1 MKKKLL
7 SLALVFV
14 MALTLLPTAAL
25 ATDGN
30 DDGTNPP
37 VVECTE
43 HVYVDGVCTNCG
55 AKQDPAPPA
64 DDVPRDTTG
73 SDLQENPTPP
83 ADEDSPDRND
93 VKEGNNVGDSSGN
106 QQDGN
111 TATGTTKHELLQ
123 EVQAKAAT
131 CTTTG
136 NIHYYICKCGKYF
149 SDEACTNEIEKSSV
163 TIAALEHDYV
173 NDYCTRCKAQE
184 PGGTHTHTYT
194 LVNAED
200 ATCTKPGHTVYYS
213 CVCGKY
219 FSFDGS
225 NYSEISASETVVAA
239 KGHTRPDSG
248 VTALSSI
255 YHIYTCAV
263 CGEKEVK
270 ERHTPDAA
278 GTCTICGFE
287 GSSSSNP
294 NPPSHSGVVDISSVQ
309 LNSYSISVTWYSDE
323 PDGTGFDI
331 YVDSDRY
338 ATDVRPSRSSGGY
351 FSYTMDFSHYLGD
364 SYYTVSVYLHGN
376 HNYYDSWRVNN
387 RYYDHDYDYWYDHR
401 YPNGTP
407 GTNSYGIPH
416 ASQVNGRYSA
426 SEAIRI
432 LRNKNQNSLQND
444 LMSNSSALDSYERL
458 ERAVKDA
465 NHVSVNVS
473 TDRGVP
479 SAIRAGGG
487 VQITGAAFNASS
499 TNSTVRLV
507 VGTPSV
513 SRYVGRGYQF
523 SMSLTG
529 VGNDSSLDVPVVVS
543 MPLPSDISAS
553 YVKVLHYHN
562 SNVPTVITPKVSGSR
577 ISFPL
582 TGFSDFVVTDSGV
595 PNYTYVSD
603 GYGGYYVPVGNVP
616 RQSLLE
622 QHVAIVAPIL
632 ASMPPSGYVFDD
644 VAPGHWAAAAIRW
657 ARDGGMM
664 SGYYDGTFRP
674 YAATTRQELWMVLA
688 RLAGARPA
696 DMEAARIW
704 AVNAGISDGR
714 NPYSPLSRQQMIS
727 MLYRYAQYLGRDISG
742 QVPLRNYRDNAAVS
756 GYARNA
762 MAWALD
768 QGILTSDADGFL
780 FPQNIATRADFAVYL
795 YRFVN

>member
-43 HVYVDGVCTNCG
+43 HVYVDGVCANCG
-55 AKQDPAPPA
+55 ADEPVPPSN
-64 DDVPRDTTG
+64 DVPRDTTG
-73 SDLQENPTPP
+73 PDATTPGTTTGPDTTTHVHQWSNWTKVDDKQCKRTCSATDCTSTNNEEIANHVASSDWTTTDSEHYKTCTHCGTELEKAAHSYTNGKCTVCQKDDPNYTPP
-83 ADEDSPDRND
+83 IQA
-93 VKEGNNVGDSSGN
+93 G
-106 QQDGN
+106 
-111 TATGTTKHELLQ
+111 KHSLTLVPE
-123 EVQAKAAT
+123 KAAT
-131 CTTTG
+131 CTTPG
-136 NIHYYICKCGKYF
+136 NKLYYTCSTCDDLF
-149 SDEACTNEIEKSSV
+149 SDPVNLYTIRKSDTV
-163 TIAALEHDYV
+163 IAATGHERPATESGYNRDTTGQHSYHCPSCDKDIVEDHVFVDGLCKYCGIERSTNPGSYV
-173 NDYCTRCKAQE
+173 
-184 PGGTHTHTYT
+184 
-194 LVNAED
+194 
-200 ATCTKPGHTVYYS
+200 S
-213 CVCGKY
+213 
-219 FSFDGS
+219 
-225 NYSEISASETVVAA
+225 
-239 KGHTRPDSG
+239 
-248 VTALSSI
+248 
-255 YHIYTCAV
+255 
-263 CGEKEVK
+263 
-270 ERHTPDAA
+270 
-278 GTCTICGFE
+278 
-287 GSSSSNP
+287 
-294 NPPSHSGVVDISSVQ
+294 ISSVR
-309 LNSYSISVTWYSDE
+309 LYSYSVSVTWSSNADSGTAFDLYL
-323 PDGTGFDI
+323 DGSFYGT
-331 YVDSDRY
+331 VH
-338 ATDVRPSRSSGGY
+338 PSKSGGY
-351 FSYTMDFSHYLGD
+351 FSYTMDFSRYLGD
-364 SYYTVSVYLHGN
+364 PYYNVEVRLSSDSSVRDDETV
-376 HNYYDSWRVNN
+376 RN
-387 RYYDHDYDYWYDHR
+387 RYDYDYDYDYDYWYDHR

>member
-55 AKQDPAPPA
+55 ADEPVPPSN
-64 DDVPRDTTG
+64 DVPRDTTG
-73 SDLQENPTPP
+73 PDATTPGTTTGPDATTPGTTTGPDTTTHVHQWSNWTKVDDKQCKRTCSATDCTSTNNEEIANHVASSDWTTTDSEHYKTCTHCGTELEKAAHSYTNGKCTVCQKDDPNYTPP
-83 ADEDSPDRND
+83 IQA
-93 VKEGNNVGDSSGN
+93 G
-106 QQDGN
+106 
-111 TATGTTKHELLQ
+111 KHSLTLVPE
-123 EVQAKAAT
+123 KAAT
-131 CTTTG
+131 CTTPG
-136 NIHYYICKCGKYF
+136 NNPYYTCSICDDLF
-149 SDEACTNEIEKSSV
+149 SDPVNLITIKKSDIV
-163 TIAALEHDYV
+163 IAATGHERPATESGYNRDITGQHSYHCPSCDKDIVEDHVFVDGLCKYCGIERSTNPGSYV
-173 NDYCTRCKAQE
+173 
-184 PGGTHTHTYT
+184 
-194 LVNAED
+194 
-200 ATCTKPGHTVYYS
+200 S
-213 CVCGKY
+213 
-219 FSFDGS
+219 
-225 NYSEISASETVVAA
+225 
-239 KGHTRPDSG
+239 
-248 VTALSSI
+248 
-255 YHIYTCAV
+255 
-263 CGEKEVK
+263 
-270 ERHTPDAA
+270 
-278 GTCTICGFE
+278 
-287 GSSSSNP
+287 
-294 NPPSHSGVVDISSVQ
+294 ISSVR
-309 LNSYSISVTWYSDE
+309 LYSYSVSVTWSSNADSGTAFDLYL
-323 PDGTGFDI
+323 DGSFYGT
-331 YVDSDRY
+331 VH
-338 ATDVRPSRSSGGY
+338 PSKSGGY
-351 FSYTMDFSHYLGD
+351 FSYTMDFSRYLGD
-364 SYYTVSVYLHGN
+364 PYYNVEVRLSSDSSVRDDETV
-376 HNYYDSWRVNN
+376 RN
-387 RYYDHDYDYWYDHR
+387 RYDYDYDYDYWYDHR

>member
-7 SLALVFV
+7 SLALVLV
-14 MALTLLPTAAL
+14 MALTLLPTAAF
-25 ATDGN
+25 ATDEPDGEEN
-30 DDGTNPP
+30 GTPSVTDCTGQEDCTAGTHNAGCLSQKKDPVDPPSDEGTPDQNVVKKDIDANDGTGDGSTTGGADPDDHSARTEVQAEAASCTTAGKKQHWKCTKCELLFDAATNGNQVTAESL
-37 VVECTE
+37 VVPKLAHT
-43 HVYVDGVCTNCG
+43 YVAGVCSVCG
-55 AKQDPAPPA
+55 AKD
-64 DDVPRDTTG
+64 
-73 SDLQENPTPP
+73 SNYTPP
-83 ADEDSPDRND
+83 IQ
-93 VKEGNNVGDSSGN
+93 VG
-106 QQDGN
+106 
-111 TATGTTKHELLQ
+111 KHSLTLVPE
-123 EVQAKAAT
+123 KPAT
-131 CTTTG
+131 CTTPG
-136 NIHYYICKCGKYF
+136 NKPYYTCSNCSDLF
-149 SDEACTNEIEKSSV
+149 SDDTAMYTIQKSQTV
-163 TIAALEHDYV
+163 IAATGH
-173 NDYCTRCKAQE
+173 KAPSTGIGQYSAQ
-184 PGGTHTHTYT
+184 HRYT
-194 LVNAED
+194 CDNP
-200 ATCTKPGHTVYYS
+200 TCPVKIIYENHNFVSNTCS
-213 CVCGKY
+213 VCGRVRETNPGSY
-219 FSFDGS
+219 VSIYSLRLYNYSIYVSWTSNADSGTAFDLYLDGS
-225 NYSEISASETVVAA
+225 FYGTV
-239 KGHTRPDSG
+239 H
-248 VTALSSI
+248 
-255 YHIYTCAV
+255 
-263 CGEKEVK
+263 
-270 ERHTPDAA
+270 
-278 GTCTICGFE
+278 
-287 GSSSSNP
+287 
-294 NPPSHSGVVDISSVQ
+294 PSK
-309 LNSYSISVTWYSDE
+309 
-323 PDGTGFDI
+323 
-331 YVDSDRY
+331 
-338 ATDVRPSRSSGGY
+338 SGGY
-351 FSYTMDFSHYLGD
+351 FSYTMDFSRYLGD
-364 SYYTVSVYLHGN
+364 PYYNVEVRLSSDSSVRDDETV
-376 HNYYDSWRVNN
+376 RN
-387 RYYDHDYDYWYDHR
+387 RYDYDYDYDYDYWYDHR